1 VLLMDLSFLGYG
13 WVQVLLL
20 GFVAGLLARFIFPGK
35 QRLGLILTTLL
46 GMAGAI
52 CASWVLDTFD
62 ITVGG
67 RWMRFGA
74 AVVGAISLLAL
85 VRSLKGK

>member
-1 VLLMDLSFLGYG
+1 MDLSFLGYG

-20 GFVAGLLARFIFPGK
+20 GFFAGVLARFIFPGK
-35 QRLGLILTTLL
+35 QKLGLILTTLL

-74 AVVGAISLLAL
+74 AVVGAIGLLAL